1 MAPFQ
6 VPMNFKFHLFSKSYV
21 AINPFHNNVNLNSP
35 NAIEPTIS
43 PNVVPNLNVI
53 VSMGNAFWKRK
64 EKFCE
69 KIVACP
75 SRDPTKPT
83 FNEPK
88 NNNLENQSEKLM
100 GFSKI
105 DKLQSLF
112 RRVAC
117 FHLVA
122 RLH

>member
-1 MAPFQ
+1 VHF
-6 VPMNFKFHLFSKSYV
+6 
-21 AINPFHNNVNLNSP
+21 
-35 NAIEPTIS
+35 E
-43 PNVVPNLNVI
+43 
-53 VSMGNAFWKRK
+53 RE

-88 NNNLENQSEKLM
+88 NNNLDNQSEKLM
-100 GFSKI
+100 GFTKI

>member
-6 VPMNFKFHLFSKSYV
+6 VPMNFEYHLFSESYV
-21 AINPFHNNVNLNSP
+21 AIDPFHNNANFNSP
-35 NAIEPTIS
+35 NAIEPTGS
-43 PNVVPNLNVI
+43 PNVVPNFTMF
-53 VSMGNAFWKRK
+53 VSMGSAFWKRK

-75 SRDPTKPT
+75 SRAPTKPT

-88 NNNLENQSEKLM
+88 TNNLENQSEKLM
-100 GFSKI
+100 GFSRI

-122 RLH
+122 SLD